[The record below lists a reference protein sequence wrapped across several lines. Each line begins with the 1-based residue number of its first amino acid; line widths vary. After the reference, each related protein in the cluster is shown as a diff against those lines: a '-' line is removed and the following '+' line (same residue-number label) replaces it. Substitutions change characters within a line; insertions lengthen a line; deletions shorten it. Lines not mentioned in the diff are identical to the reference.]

1 GCSRNN
7 LRGPGINNWDM
18 SLQKNVAITERA
30 QLRLRIE
37 AFNVF
42 NHTQFS
48 GYNSNL
54 NFSGLTNPTPT
65 NLPLDPSGKMVN
77 SAGVGELRGVRD
89 PPILPDVLHIY
100 FLKKLAFHK
109 DPRA

>member
-1 GCSRNN
+1 NN

-65 NLPLDPSGKMVN
+65 NLPLDSSGKVVN
-77 SAGVGELRGVRD
+77 SGGFGSVSGVRD
-89 PPILPDVLHIY
+89 PRILQVVIKID
-100 FLKKLAFHK
+100 FLKNPGLRTDH
-109 DPRA
+109 RCL